1 MTPMSASTPAAVAA
15 VVLLVV
21 LLVGVAAGRAK
32 KGRWT
37 LLAAGLGGVLVVGAA
52 LTALTGG
59 PPGDDPAL
67 EITSLYTVT
76 VPLAVAYA
84 AGWLCGHGSWLRRFI
99 VLGVAALLLAAF
111 PYAAAGQLTADSLL
125 SAETR

>member
-1 MTPMSASTPAAVAA
+1 MSPMSASTPAAVAA

-32 KGRWT
+32 GRWT
-37 LLAAGLGGVLVVGAA
+37 LLAAGLCGVLVVGAV

-67 EITSLYTVT
+67 EITALYTVT

-84 AGWLCGHGSWLRRFI
+84 AGWLCGRGSWLRRFL